1 MHVISNRG
9 ILDFS
14 LIWITLLIPS
24 AMPEAIFL

>member
-1 MHVISNRG
+1 MHAITNRA